1 MQMVLRLSRIQQ
13 NKTKIMEFTI
23 TKKAKN
29 TAFGLI
35 GVGALLAIVG
45 IISNIGEAHFVTRLM
60 TNGLI
65 NAFFFFAIGL
75 GALFFLALNYAT
87 EAGWYAVVKRII
99 ESIALY
105 LPYGI
110 GIFGVVLLTISF
122 MKGAH
127 IYTWMDSHTVAED
140 KLIQG
145 KSAYL
150 NVTFFWIRTL
160 VYFAVYL
167 LFLRGFRKR
176 SLLEDQVGG
185 TEIHFTNYRKGATF
199 LVFFAV
205 FSSTSAWDWLM
216 SIDVHWYS
224 TLFGWY
230 TFAGMWVSAM
240 VVIVLTTIYLKK
252 QGYLENVN
260 DSHIHDIG
268 KWIFAISF
276 LWSYLW
282 FSQYMLIWYANI
294 GEEVVYY
301 VMRTENYKYLYFGMF
316 FINFVFPM
324 LILMSRDAK
333 RDAGVL
339 TFVGLVILIGHWLDV
354 YIMVSGG
361 SLGANWHIGMLEIG
375 LPLIMSGVFIL
386 ILFKNLSKA
395 PLTPVNHPFLDESIH
410 HEF

>member
-1 MQMVLRLSRIQQ
+1 MRMVLRQLQIQQ
-13 NKTKIMEFTI
+13 NKNKIMEFTI
-23 TKKAKN
+23 TKKATN

-45 IISNIGEAHFVTRLM
+45 IITNIGEAHFTTRLM
-60 TNGLI
+60 TNGVI

-99 ESIALY
+99 EAVALF
-105 LPYGI
+105 LPYGM
-110 GIFGVVLLTISF
+110 GIFALILLTISF

-127 IYTWMDSHTVAED
+127 IYTWMDGHTVAED
-140 KLIQG
+140 ELIQG

-150 NVTFFWIRTL
+150 NMAFFWLRTL
-160 VYFAVYL
+160 VYFTVYL

-176 SLLEDQVGG
+176 SLLEDQIGG
-185 TEIHFTNYRKGATF
+185 TEIHFKNYRKGATF

-252 QGYLENVN
+252 QGYLPHVN

-294 GEEVVYY
+294 GEEVTYY

-316 FINFVFPM
+316 FVNFVFPM

-333 RDAGVL
+333 RDTGVL
-339 TFVGLVILIGHWLDV
+339 MFVGLVILIGHWLDV
-354 YIMVSGG
+354 FIMVSGG
-361 SLGANWHIGMLEIG
+361 SLGENWHIGLLEIG
-375 LPLIMSGVFIL
+375 LPLVMAGVFIL
-386 ILFKNLSKA
+386 ILFKNLASA